1 MKEQDAAS
9 VCHFGLTVKNWPK
22 CRILQLFVL
31 AARRIRG
38 ICLRTWRARVD
49 RRDFAYVRTAARRRC
64 G

>member
-9 VCHFGLTVKNWPK
+9 VCHFGVTVKNWPK

-38 ICLRTWRARVD
+38 ICCVRGARGSIV
-49 RRDFAYVRTAARRRC
+49 VISPM
-64 G
+64 